1 MKETRSMK
9 RATIGVIAAA
19 LALSACSGGTQSTVT
34 PATQM
39 QVPAQS
45 ASVAENA
52 VSPDRKHHKEKL
64 ARLEFTLRVPHKHE
78 RRGDRR
84 SPAFIPPSTASVKIT
99 LLTVNGA
106 APPSGLTTVKT
117 TNLTSATCGGGNGCN
132 VTGPASPVGSDSF
145 SVTIYDAANAGGHAL
160 STATQTFVLRRGVA
174 NTGSL
179 TLLGVPSTF
188 TLTGVPAGTA
198 GTTIASTPL
207 TLTVKDA
214 AGDAITGTYA
224 NPVTIAALDPSG
236 ATALILDS
244 QASSASVISTAS
256 TDTLSFFYS
265 GEAIVSP
272 SLSVTATG
280 ATGLTVPFTV
290 TSSVPTFTCN
300 GATPAP
306 VPADMSECGTGNEID
321 LYATSGTGSN
331 ASFTAAQPGWGALAN
346 VFTQTNTCSAI
357 ATVSTPDGIN
367 FTVTALNAA
376 VAGTCAVT
384 VTGGA
389 QKHADETVTFTTSS
403 IGVNGR
409 HHGAKPVRKP

>member
-1 MKETRSMK
+1 MK

-19 LALSACSGGTQSTVT
+19 LALSACSGGSQSAVT

-52 VSPDRKHHKEKL
+52 VSPDRKHHKEKF

-106 APPSGLTTVKT
+106 APPSGLTLVKT
-117 TNLTSATCGGGNGCN
+117 TNLTSMSCGNGSGCK
-132 VTGPASPVGSDSF
+132 VTGPASPIGSDSF
-145 SVTIYDAANAGGHAL
+145 NVTIYDSQNHPL
-160 STATQTFVLRRGVA
+160 STATQTFVLHLGVA

-179 TLLGVPSTF
+179 TLLGVPSSF

-198 GTTIASTPL
+198 GTGITNHSL
-207 TLTVKDA
+207 TLVAKDA

-224 NPVTIAALDPSG
+224 NPVSIAALDPSG
-236 ATALILDS
+236 ATTLSLN
-244 QASSASVISTAS
+244 SAAPSGTVISTQS
-256 TDTLSFFYS
+256 TDTLSLSYT
-265 GEAIVSP
+265 GEAIVST

-280 ATGLTVPFTV
+280 ATTLSVPFTV
-290 TSSVPTFTCN
+290 TTTPPTFTCN
-300 GATPAP
+300 GDGSGT
-306 VPADMSECGTGNEID
+306 SECGAGNEID
-321 LYATSGTGSN
+321 LYATSGTGST
-331 ASFTAAQPGWGALAN
+331 ATFTAAQPGWGALGH

-357 ATVSTPDGIN
+357 ATVSTSDGLT

-389 QKHADETVTFTTSS
+389 GQHTDETVTFTTSS

-409 HHGAKPVRKP
+409 HHGTKPVRKP